1 MIINRAPEYNEN
13 EGLKMKAVLYK
24 ELLLIKFIINKGTH
38 WVFEPKRKTSSSH
51 LEEENDCRKEPQKLQ
66 KEGPEEEGV
75 SCPFLRIPAF
85 ALGMVSP

>member
-1 MIINRAPEYNEN
+1 
-13 EGLKMKAVLYK
+13 
-24 ELLLIKFIINKGTH
+24 
-38 WVFEPKRKTSSSH
+38 VFEPKRKTSSSH

-75 SCPFLRIPAF
+75 SCSFLRIPAF

>member
-1 MIINRAPEYNEN
+1 
-13 EGLKMKAVLYK
+13 
-24 ELLLIKFIINKGTH
+24 
-38 WVFEPKRKTSSSH
+38 VFEPKRKTSSSH